1 MLIAMT
7 NEETN
12 KSNIALREEKI
23 LDFWQK
29 NEVFKKTVEK
39 DAPKGDFVFFD
50 GPPFATGLPHYGHI
64 LPGTIKDIIPKYKT
78 MCGYKV
84 VRRWGWDTHGL
95 PIENLIQK
103 ENGLKTKQDV
113 ENFGVKNF
121 NEAAK
126 ASVFRYLDEWKRI
139 IPRTGRFVD
148 FDDNYIT
155 MDPKFMQSVW
165 WMWNSLNKK
174 GLVYEGFKSMHLS
187 PLLETALSN
196 FEVNQAYKDITDLSA
211 TAKFELT
218 DEKGTFVLA
227 WTTTPWTLPGNV
239 ALAVNKDVDYVKVE
253 FENAKYICA
262 KNLLEKVF
270 AEKESKIISE
280 FKGEELIGKKYTPPF
295 DYYINDTNL
304 DNRENGWKI
313 YHGDF
318 VTTED
323 GTGIV
328 HIAPAFGEDDL
339 NLGKENN
346 LPFVQH
352 VKMDGRI
359 VPEVK
364 ELAGLQAKPKEDPT
378 KTDVEVVKYLAHKGL
393 LFDKKKYTHS
403 YPHCWRTDAPLLNYV
418 MSSWYI
424 KVTDIKDKI
433 VKANEKVHWVPDFVG
448 SARFGNW
455 LKDAKDW
462 SVSRARYWGTPIP
475 IWKSED
481 GSEICFIENS
491 EELKEKTKSTNT
503 FVLMRH
509 GEADHNLQN
518 IASDSNNS
526 PSHLTQ
532 KGKDDV
538 ERAAEGFGSNNFNA
552 IYCSPLFRT
561 KETAEIVAEKIGFP
575 KENII
580 FDERLKEVQTG
591 FDGHPISEYRNYFS
605 SNSEK
610 FDKAAP
616 NGENLLEL
624 KKRVGEF
631 LREINSQN
639 EGKRILV
646 ITHEYPA
653 WMFYS
658 ANEGLNKEETIAI
671 KESKEEFI
679 ETGKTLEIIPNKLP
693 VNDNFELD
701 LHRPYIDEVTFM
713 QNGKLMRRIPDVFD
727 TWIDSGS
734 VPYASNY
741 YPLSKDRFDP
751 EHGIFKKSKN
761 FPADFI
767 GEGLDQT
774 RGWFYSLLVLNTALF
789 GESPYKNVIVNGLVL
804 AEDGRKMSKSLNNY
818 PDLNL
823 VLDKYGADALRY
835 FLMASPAVKSDDV
848 AFSEK
853 GVDEVMKKLIARLD
867 NVVSFYEMYKDE
879 ISENDSAEIKSENV
893 LDTWILSRLS
903 ELSSQVTISLDNYE
917 IDRAIR
923 PFMDFVDDLSTWY
936 IRRSRDRFKNSEEK
950 NDDAIC
956 AAQTTKFVL
965 FNLSK
970 LLAPFLPFIAEDIYQ
985 KLRKDSDPESVHLDI
1000 WPNLKKANEKI
1011 ISEMQSLRD
1020 IVTRA
1025 LLERTKSGIKVRQP
1039 LAMLSIKQDTLKGK
1053 EDLIEILKDELNIKE
1068 VKFDEN
1074 LESDMALDLN
1084 ISEELKQEGNAREL
1098 IRFIQQLRKS
1108 SGYNPNDVVLVHVS
1122 NSAEKEIGSF
1132 KDEILKTVRAK
1143 DVLFEDND
1151 GEVVLI
1157 GELSVNVKVEKV
1169 S

>member
-1 MLIAMT
+1 MT

-29 NEVFKKTVEK
+29 NEIFKKSVDK
-39 DAPKGDFVFFD
+39 NAPKGDFVFFD

-64 LPGTIKDIIPKYKT
+64 LPGTIKDIIPRFKT
-78 MCGYKV
+78 MQGYKV

-211 TAKFELT
+211 TAKFELA

-239 ALAVNKDVDYVKVE
+239 ALAVNKDVDYVKIE
-253 FENAKYICA
+253 LENSKYVCA
-262 KNLLEKVF
+262 KNLVDKVF
-270 AEKESKIISE
+270 EGKEGKIVSE
-280 FKGEELIGKKYTPPF
+280 FKGEELVGKKYTPPF

-403 YPHCWRTDAPLLNYV
+403 YPHCWRTDAPLLNYA

-481 GSEICFIENS
+481 GSEICFIENA

-503 FVLMRH
+503 FVVMRH
-509 GEADHNLQN
+509 GESDHNLEN
-518 IASDSNNS
+518 RMSDSNNS

-532 KGKDDV
+532 KGKDDI
-538 ERAAEGFGSNNFNA
+538 AKTIEGLSNQKFDL
-552 IYCSPLFRT
+552 IYSSPLYRT

-575 KENII
+575 KENIV
-580 FDERLKEVQTG
+580 FDERLKEIQTG
-591 FDGHPISEYRNYFS
+591 FDGRPISEYRDYVPTLKDRF
-605 SNSEK
+605 EK
-610 FDKAAP
+610 CA
-616 NGENLLEL
+616 ENAETVLDL
-624 KKRVGEF
+624 KKRVGNF
-631 LREINSQN
+631 LKEIDSKN
-639 EGKRILV
+639 EGKRILIV
-646 ITHEYPA
+646 THEYPVWTLVA
-653 WMFYS
+653 
-658 ANEGLNKEETIAI
+658 ANNALDKEQTIKI
-671 KESKEEFI
+671 KETEEDFI
-679 ETGKTLEIIPNKLP
+679 QTGKTLEITPNRLP
-693 VNDNFELD
+693 INDNFELD
-701 LHRPYIDEVTFM
+701 LHRPYIDKVTFM
-713 QNGKLMRRIPDVFD
+713 QNGKLMRRIKDVFD
-727 TWIDSGS
+727 GWIDSGS

-767 GEGLDQT
+767 GEGVDQT

-853 GVDEVMKKLIARLD
+853 GVDEVMKKLIMRLD
-867 NVVSFYEMYKDE
+867 NVVSFYEMYKKVSGDK
-879 ISENDSAEIKSENV
+879 DFDGKSKNI
-893 LDTWILSRLS
+893 LDIWILAKLQKLNS
-903 ELSSQVTISLDNYE
+903 EVTKSLENYE
-917 IDRAIR
+917 IDRATR

-936 IRRSRDRFKNSEEK
+936 IRRSRDRFKNEESE
-950 NDDAIC
+950 DARF
-956 AAQTTKFVL
+956 AASTTKIVL
-965 FNLSK
+965 KNLSK
-970 LLAPFLPFIAEDIYQ
+970 LMAPVIPFIAEDVYQ
-985 KLRKDSDPESVHLDI
+985 KVRNENDPESVHLDT
-1000 WPNLKKANEKI
+1000 WPTQEKIDEKI
-1011 ISEMQSLRD
+1011 ISEMETLRNT
-1020 IVTRA
+1020 VTMA
-1025 LLERTKSGIKVRQP
+1025 LEERTKSGIKVRQP
-1039 LAMLSIKQDTLKGK
+1039 LASISFKNTSLQNKA
-1053 EDLIEILKDELNIKE
+1053 DLLEILKDELNIKE
-1068 VKFDEN
+1068 IQFNPEQEKEIVLDIN
-1074 LESDMALDLN
+1074 LTEDL
-1084 ISEELKQEGNAREL
+1084 ISEGNAREV
-1098 IRFIQQLRKS
+1098 IRFIQQLRKNA
-1108 SGYNPNDVVLVHVS
+1108 GYHPDDIVS
-1122 NSAEKEIGSF
+1122 VIISPEIEKKINNF
-1132 KDEILKTVRAK
+1132 KDEISKTVRAK
-1143 DVLFEDND
+1143 EIIFAENE
-1151 GEVVLI
+1151 GEEI
-1157 GELSVNVKVEKV
+1157 KIADQSVKIKIEKV